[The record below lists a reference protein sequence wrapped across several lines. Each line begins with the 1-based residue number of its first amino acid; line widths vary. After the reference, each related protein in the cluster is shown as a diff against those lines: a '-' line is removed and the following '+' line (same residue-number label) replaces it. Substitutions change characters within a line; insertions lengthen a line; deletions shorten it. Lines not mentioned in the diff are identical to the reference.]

1 MKLKNLEMALE
12 KLDTFERPRADLE
25 QYQTPAPVAARLLFH
40 ALMQGDIE
48 GRSVLDLGCGTGVL
62 ACGAALLGAAR
73 VTGLDIDAGAIQVA
87 EANAARCGVTAT
99 FITGDVN
106 DLTHPLDG
114 PFDTV
119 IMNPPFGAQQ
129 KYADRPFIDRALREG
144 TVIYGIFNRGSLPFI
159 QSYCEGRAT
168 IESVV
173 AAAFPIKKTFAFH
186 KERIR
191 EIPVEIV
198 LLRRIKA

>member
-12 KLDTFERPRADLE
+12 KLDTFEHPRADLE

-48 GRSVLDLGCGTGVL
+48 DRSVLDLGCGTGVL

-87 EANAARCGVTAT
+87 EANAGRCGVTAT
-99 FITGDVN
+99 FITGDVS
-106 DLTHPLDG
+106 DLTLPLDRT
-114 PFDTV
+114 FDTV

-129 KYADRPFIDRALREG
+129 KYADRPFIDRALFAG
-144 TVIYGIFNRGSLPFI
+144 KVVYGIFNQGSLPFI
-159 QSYCEGRAT
+159 SSYIEGRAT

-198 LLRRIKA
+198 LLRRIEA

>member
-12 KLDTFERPRADLE
+12 KLDPFEHPRADLE

-48 GRSVLDLGCGTGVL
+48 GRSILDLGCGTGVL

-73 VTGLDIDAGAIQVA
+73 VIGLDIDAAAIHVA
-87 EANAARCGVTAT
+87 EANAGRCDVTAT
-99 FITGDVN
+99 FITGDVS
-106 DLTHPLDG
+106 DLTLPLDQT
-114 PFDTV
+114 FDTV

-129 KYADRPFIDRALREG
+129 KYADRPFIDRALLAG
-144 TVIYGIFNRGSLPFI
+144 KVVYGIFNQGSLQFI
-159 QSYCEGRAT
+159 SSYIEGRGT

-173 AAAFPIKKTFAFH
+173 AATFPIKKTFAFH